1 MTMVIKY
8 SETVPVA
15 TDTVNTQSAGAYR
28 NMYAVLR
35 SSPMFTNFLNMYDQF
50 KIDGAQVKVLQ
61 TNSNDIYQNI
71 NNPLTI
77 VTAWDRSGLSAAYN
91 STSGIIEAVQK
102 LTYDNIAQ
110 YSSAVEKQALFG
122 TTYRTT
128 RVLYPTTIL
137 EKGQWVSAGALSQAT
152 DNFDSVT
159 NAVETGTYKFKP
171 VFLLALKTNSV
182 VGSINTTIAT
192 FTFDYAITV
201 TFRGLRKL

>member
-8 SETVPVA
+8 SETVDVK
-15 TDTVNTQSAGAYR
+15 TDIANTQSAGAYR

-35 SSPMFTNFLNMYDQF
+35 SSPMFASFLNMYDQF

-61 TNSNDIYQNI
+61 TNSSDTYQNI

-91 STSGIIEAVQK
+91 SSTGVIEAVQK
-102 LTYDNIAQ
+102 LSYENVAQ

-128 RVLYPTTIL
+128 RTLYPTTIL
-137 EKGQWVSAGALSQAT
+137 EKGQWVSAGALSQST

-171 VFLLALKTNSV
+171 VFLLALKTNATVAVS
-182 VGSINTTIAT
+182 GTTIAT

>member
-8 SETVPVA
+8 SQTVEVQ
-15 TDTVNTQSAGAYR
+15 TDVPNTQSAGVYR
-28 NMYAVLR
+28 NIYAVLQN
-35 SSPMFTNFLNMYDQF
+35 SPMFSSFLNMYDQF

-61 TNSNDIYQNI
+61 TNSNNTYQNI

-77 VTAWDRSGLSAAYN
+77 VTAWDRSGLSAAYD
-91 STSGIIEAVQK
+91 SSDGTITAVQS

-122 TTYRTT
+122 TTYKTT

-137 EKGQWVSAGALSQAT
+137 EKGQWVSAGALSQ
-152 DNFDSVT
+152 NSNNYDSVT

-171 VFLLALKTNSV
+171 IFLLALKTNTV
-182 VGSINTTIAT
+182 VATIKTTIAT

>member
-8 SETVPVA
+8 SESVEVKTDVNNTV
-15 TDTVNTQSAGAYR
+15 SAGTYR

-35 SSPMFTNFLNMYDQF
+35 SSPMFTSFLNMYDQF

-61 TNSNDIYQNI
+61 TNSNDTYQNI

-77 VTAWDRSGLSAAYN
+77 VTAWDRSGLSASYD
-91 STSGIIEAVQK
+91 SSSGAISAVQS
-102 LTYDNIAQ
+102 LNYDNVAQ

-137 EKGQWVSAGALSQAT
+137 EKGQWVSAGALSQSS
-152 DNFDSVT
+152 NNYDSVT

-171 VFLLALKTNSV
+171 IFLLALKTNASIAASGTSV
-182 VGSINTTIAT
+182 AT
-192 FTFDYAITV
+192 FSFDYAITV